1 MHGVVST
8 GLVAALALVEPR
20 KLTTGRRLGYRVG
33 VAAVA
38 AWTMWVSLR
47 TSKNTG
53 PDLLGP
59 VGRVAVT
66 TGAAGAVFGFAEAGE
81 AIDARLHDGLVRV
94 GARRPRLWLAAG
106 EAALSALAWGMG
118 RVSDRAGVDDLDDF
132 EEPERAL
139 IDMPAGLREMASHV
153 LSATDGHGAP
163 ELREQLAGARVVSF
177 GDGALDISFAQFD
190 TPKGLPRAVPGD
202 ATFPAIGGFRAL
214 GNRTF
219 DIRIFVEDGRLESIR
234 IDEGAD
240 WSDEARDSWNN
251 TGRDLSEL
259 MGWPAPGDIE
269 LLIETATGYK
279 PVTNRRDPR

>member
-1 MHGVVST
+1 HFFASWRKQLGI
-8 GLVAALALVEPR
+8 PR
-20 KLTTGRRLGYRVG
+20 
-33 VAAVA
+33 
-38 AWTMWVSLR
+38 W
-47 TSKNTG
+47 
-53 PDLLGP
+53 P
-59 VGRVAVT
+59 VIVY
-66 TGAAGAVFGFAEAGE
+66 
-81 AIDARLHDGLVRV
+81 
-94 GARRPRLWLAAG
+94 
-106 EAALSALAWGMG
+106 
-118 RVSDRAGVDDLDDF
+118 DDED
-132 EEPERAL
+132 
-139 IDMPAGLREMASHV
+139 PAGSDTTLWDS
-153 LSATDGHGAP
+153 P
-163 ELREQLAGARVVSF
+163 LAGARVVSF